1 MPAEKKLFL
10 LDAYAL
16 IFRSYYAFIR
26 NPMYNAEGLN
36 TSCIFGF
43 VNTLEELMSKEKPT
57 HIAVAFDPSG
67 PNFRHEMYP
76 EYKANRDETPED
88 IKKSVPWIKE
98 ILKAYGIPILQVT
111 GYEAD
116 DVIGT
121 LAKKAESDGYQV
133 YMMTPDKDYIQLLS
147 DNIYI
152 YKPSRS
158 GSGIDVVDKVKA
170 CNEFN
175 LKSPEQFI
183 DILALMGD
191 ASDNIPGAPGIGEK
205 TAMKLI
211 GEFGSVVQLL
221 QNIPSL
227 KGKVQESIQNNQEKI
242 LLSQKL
248 ATIAID
254 VPLEVS
260 EEELVVSK
268 VDTEAI
274 KKLFDTL
281 NFKNLEKRVLSRI
294 SGPSPVVNPSPS
306 PSPSPAQNLLFDL
319 PPVESKALPKYN
331 TISDTAH
338 DYVVVNTN
346 ESINDLINNLL
357 KLNEFCFDTETTG
370 LNSYQSQLVGMSFAW
385 EKGKAY
391 YVPVPANQ
399 DEAMTLVSK
408 FRDVFGNLEIRKIG
422 QNIKF
427 DILILK
433 GYSIEVKGEIFDTML
448 AHYLLQ
454 PELRHNMNY
463 LAEQYLNYSP
473 VPIED
478 LIGPKGKLQLNMR
491 SVPLDKI
498 KEYAAEDADI
508 TMQLKVILEEE
519 LRKKGLIELATTL
532 EMPLV
537 PVLAD
542 MERAGVKLNVKALF
556 DYAYVLR
563 EEIIGI
569 EQKIY
574 ALAGTPFNISSPK
587 QMGEILFERLK
598 IDSNVKL
605 TKTKQYSTSEETL
618 SMLLD
623 RHEIVPLILE
633 YRGLL
638 KLLNT
643 YVEALPKMIN
653 PATGKIHT
661 SYNQA
666 LTSTGRL
673 SSVDPNLQNIP
684 IRDEKGRE
692 IRKAF
697 IATDDEH
704 ILLSADYSQIELRIM
719 AHFSKDENMVQAFR
733 DNADIHTS
741 TASKIYGVSMESVTR
756 EMRSKAKT
764 ANFGIIYG
772 ISAFGLS
779 QRLRI
784 QRKEAADL
792 IEGYFKNFPAV
803 KSYMDSSIRG
813 AREKGYVE
821 TLFGRRRY
829 LPDIHSNNG
838 TVRGMAER
846 NAINSPIQGT
856 AADII
861 KIAMIRV
868 GNEIKKRGLRSK
880 MILQVHDE
888 LVFDVYKPELDEI
901 KNLVIFEMEHAVNL
915 DVPLLVDAGSGENWL
930 EAH

>member
-1 MPAEKKLFL
+1 MADDRKLFL

-43 VNTLEELMSKEKPT
+43 VNTLEELMQKEKPS

-67 PNFRHEMYP
+67 PNFRHVMYP

-88 IKKSVPWIKE
+88 IKKSVPYIKD
-98 ILKAYGIPILQVT
+98 ILKAYGIPILQVD
-111 GYEAD
+111 GFEAD

-121 LAKKAESDGYQV
+121 LAKQAEKDGYQV

-147 DNIYI
+147 DNIFI

-158 GSGIDVVDKVKA
+158 GSGIEVVDKEKA
-170 CNEFN
+170 CKDFKLTN
-175 LKSPEQFI
+175 PAQFI

-191 ASDNIPGAPGIGEK
+191 SADNIPGAPGIGEK

-211 GEFGSVVQLL
+211 EEFQSVENLL
-221 QNIPSL
+221 QNTALL
-227 KGKVQESIQNNQEKI
+227 KGKVQESIINNKEKI
-242 LLSQKL
+242 LLSQTL
-248 ATIAID
+248 ATIDIN
-254 VPLEVS
+254 VPLEVT

-268 VDTEAI
+268 VDIETI
-274 KKLFDTL
+274 KKLFEYL
-281 NFKNLEKRVLSRI
+281 NFKTLEKRVLSRI
-294 SGPSPVVNPSPS
+294 GVLMPAPVPQSGQVT
-306 PSPSPAQNLLFDL
+306 QNLLFDL
-319 PPVESKALPKYN
+319 PPVETKPETKYN
-331 TISDTAH
+331 TITDIAHEYKVIDT
-338 DYVVVNTN
+338 T
-346 ESINDLINNLL
+346 ELINDLVNKLQN
-357 KLNEFCFDTETTG
+357 LNEFCFDTETTG
-370 LNSYQSQLVGMSFAW
+370 LNSMQAQLVGMSFAW
-385 EKGKAY
+385 EKAKAF
-391 YVPVPANQ
+391 YVPIPANQ
-399 DEAMTLVSK
+399 DDALFLVTK
-408 FRDVFGNLEIRKIG
+408 FKPVFENSAIRKIG

-433 GYSIEVKGEIFDTML
+433 NYSIEVKGEIFDTML

-454 PELRHNMNY
+454 PEQRHNMNY
-463 LAEQYLNYSP
+463 LAEQFLNYSP
-473 VPIED
+473 VPIEE
-478 LIGPKGKLQLNMR
+478 LIGQKGRQQLNMR
-491 SVPLDKI
+491 SVPLEKI

-508 TMQLKVILEEE
+508 TMQLKEILEKEIKNKQLE
-519 LRKKGLIELATTL
+519 TLSSTL

-537 PVLAD
+537 TVLAD
-542 MERAGVKLNVKALF
+542 MEKCGVKINEKALN
-556 DYAYVLR
+556 DYAGVLR
-563 EEIIGI
+563 EEIIGL
-569 EQKIY
+569 EKRIY
-574 ALAGTPFNISSPK
+574 ELAGTKFNISSPK
-587 QMGEILFERLK
+587 QMGEVLFDKLK
-598 IDSNVKL
+598 IESSGKL

-623 RHEIVPLILE
+623 KHEIVPLILD
-633 YRGLL
+633 YRGLM

-643 YVEALPKMIN
+643 YVEALPRMIS
-653 PATGKIHT
+653 PKTGKIHT

-666 LTSTGRL
+666 LAVTGRL
-673 SSVDPNLQNIP
+673 SSLDPNLQNIP

-697 IATDDEH
+697 IASDSDH
-704 ILLSADYSQIELRIM
+704 VLLSADYSQIELRIM
-719 AHFSKDENMVQAFR
+719 AHFSKDANMMEAFEA
-733 DNADIHTS
+733 NADIHTS
-741 TASKIYGVSMESVTR
+741 TAAKIYGVESAHVTR

-784 QRKEAADL
+784 PRKEAAEL

-803 KSYMDSSIRG
+803 KSYMDSCIRL

-821 TLFGRRRY
+821 TLMGRRRY

-861 KIAMIRV
+861 KAAMIRV
-868 GNEIKKRGLRSK
+868 HNELKKRNLRSK

-888 LVFDVYKPELDEI
+888 LIFDVYKPELEEL
-901 KNLVIFEMEHAVNL
+901 KKLVIYEMENAVTL
-915 DVPLLVDAGSGENWL
+915 DVPILVEAGAGDNWL